1 MRSCSQSNISTS
13 KTQFNFIRICDT
25 LFILKICILNLS
37 KIYMHRPNIR
47 SVSDSG
53 PYRNTTGELGFTWLA
68 FLVMARRCC
77 WQADSPAVSFSRR
90 HQQHPAHET
99 FSLFFRLSFSSRKG
113 DRLDRRGRPAGPSPF
128 ILRCRVIALENI
140 LIPSCSCS
148 CLPA

>member
-53 PYRNTTGELGFTWLA
+53 PYRNTTGELGLLFLSWLDD
-68 FLVMARRCC
+68 VVGRRILLP
-77 WQADSPAVSFSRR
+77 SLSRGAISST
-90 HQQHPAHET
+90 QQTKP
-99 FSLFFRLSFSSRKG
+99 FPFSS
-113 DRLDRRGRPAGPSPF
+113 ASPF
-128 ILRCRVIALENI
+128 PLARGTGWIDGDGQPGHRHS
-140 LIPSCSCS
+140 SCV
-148 CLPA
+148 AE